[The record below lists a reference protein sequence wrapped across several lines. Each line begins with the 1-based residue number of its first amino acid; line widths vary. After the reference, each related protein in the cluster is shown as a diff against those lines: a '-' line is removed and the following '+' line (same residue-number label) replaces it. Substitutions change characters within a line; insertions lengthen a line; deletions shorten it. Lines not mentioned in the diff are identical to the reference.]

1 MKHHPDLDS
10 SARALIVDVGQ
21 ATHQGMVRFLN
32 EDRLLVLQFRLEG
45 TSAGPSFGLYAVA
58 DGVGG
63 HQAGEVASDLA
74 IRVLAKTLIN
84 ALTVT
89 SLEVEPPGLDQQ
101 YVSKALCEAVKAAH
115 KEVYAHGKIRG
126 TDMGTTIAAALIINN
141 RAYIANVG
149 DSRVY
154 LLEGKQL
161 RQITTD
167 HSIVMTLLAAGL
179 ITAQEIYTHPHRN
192 IITRSLGIHED
203 VEVDIFEEELKSGN
217 SLLICSDCLWEIV
230 RDDMIK
236 EILLKVKSPQSA
248 CEQLLELAN
257 QSGGI
262 DNISV
267 ILVRVSE

>member
-1 MKHHPDLDS
+1 MKRHLDLDS
-10 SARALIVDVGQ
+10 SARALTVDVGQ

-45 TSAGPSFGLYAVA
+45 TSTGPYFGLYAVA

-74 IRVLAKTLIN
+74 IRVLAKSLVN
-84 ALTVT
+84 SLTVPRFQ
-89 SLEVEPPGLDQQ
+89 VEPLGLNRQ
-101 YVSKALCEAVKAAH
+101 YISKALGEAVKAAH
-115 KEVYAHGKIRG
+115 KEVYAHGKLKGI
-126 TDMGTTIAAALIINN
+126 DMGTTLAAALIISNK
-141 RAYIANVG
+141 AYIANVG

-167 HSIVMTLLAAGL
+167 HSIVATLQAAGL
-179 ITAQEIYTHPHRN
+179 ITAEEIYTHPRRN
-192 IITRSLGIHED
+192 IITRSLGIQED
-203 VEVDIFEEELKSGN
+203 VEVDIFEEGLESST
-217 SLLICSDCLWEIV
+217 SLLLCTDGLWEIL
-230 RDDMIK
+230 RDDVIK

-248 CEQLLELAN
+248 CEQLLELVN
-257 QSGGI
+257 QSGGR

-267 ILVRVSE
+267 IVVRGSE